1 MRIIKKRE
9 NLKAINRHLF
19 ILVTLKME
27 REIKRDGDQE
37 KWEEMEKKGGRQE

>member
-1 MRIIKKRE
+1 MRIMKRE

-27 REIKRDGDQE
+27 RERLKEIVIRRNG
-37 KWEEMEKKGGRQE
+37 KK